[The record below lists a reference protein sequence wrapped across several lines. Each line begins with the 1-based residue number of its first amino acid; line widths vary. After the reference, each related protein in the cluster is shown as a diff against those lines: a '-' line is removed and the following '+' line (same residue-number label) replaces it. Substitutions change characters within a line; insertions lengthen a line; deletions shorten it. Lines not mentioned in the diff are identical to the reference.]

1 MLGSQFPNRIC
12 ALLFTACFGLFP
24 LTAQSAPQSHYVLTL
39 VNVTAEPSPEVLD
52 GVALLIEALQE
63 HPDVQYKDLQAM
75 LQAGADDRHYANL
88 VSAKT
93 SFETGRKAFKLGDF
107 QDAIQSLETAV
118 QFLSAS
124 YGHLPSPTLYKDSML
139 YFAASQWQALEEGE
153 EIDATEADIRAILKQ
168 LIIQFPNLFY
178 AKGRFSDE
186 FNVLVTD
193 EINKIRDLPTG
204 TIRVDTE
211 SGLPAMAYI
220 NGLYRGVT
228 PVTIPNLPAGAHMVR
243 VLDQSSTVGQRRAT
257 VRPSRITNLTIEL
270 EPSHKG
276 DVLADLLDGLRADL
290 MSTNDQ
296 ARSTRDLKGIVF
308 SEYVVLIRGNK
319 TATGTEIQAALFNL
333 VSGARVRTARGVFGS
348 RAGPRAGSRL
358 ANLLLTVPASELGRG
373 SQQVAGG
380 GVLKKWW
387 FWAGAAAVI
396 TGGVVTTLLL
406 TAGGDGTNGLT
417 KDNNGALMINF

>member
-1 MLGSQFPNRIC
+1 MLGTQSLHRFY
-12 ALLFTACFGLFP
+12 ALVFVTCFGLFSA
-24 LTAQSAPQSHYVLTL
+24 TAQSAPRSYYVLTL
-39 VNVTAEPSPEVLD
+39 VNVSAEPSPEVLD
-52 GVALLIEALQE
+52 AVALLIEALQE
-63 HPDVQYKDLQAM
+63 HPDVEYKDLQAM

-93 SFETGRKAFKLGDF
+93 SFETGRKAFKAGDF
-107 QDAIQSLETAV
+107 EDAIESLETAV
-118 QFLSAS
+118 QFLSDS

-139 YFAASQWQALEEGE
+139 YLAASQWQGLEEGE
-153 EIDATEADIRAILKQ
+153 DIEATEQDVRALLKQ
-168 LIIQFPNLFY
+168 LVVQFPNLFY

-186 FNVLVTD
+186 FNTVVTD
-193 EINKIRDLPTG
+193 EINRARNLPTG

-228 PVTIPNLPAGAHMVR
+228 PVTVPNLPVGTHMVR

-257 VRPSRITNLTIEL
+257 VRESRITNLTIEL
-270 EPSHKG
+270 EPSNKG
-276 DVLADLLDGLRADL
+276 DILAGLLDGLRADL
-290 MSTNDQ
+290 MSTDDR
-296 ARSTRDLKGIVF
+296 ARTTRDLKGIIF

-319 TATGTEIQAALFNL
+319 AASGTEIQAALFNL
-333 VSGARVRTARGVFGS
+333 VSGSRVRTARGVFGS

-358 ANLLLTVPASELGRG
+358 ANLLLSVPASKGNTA
-373 SQQVAGG
+373 QPVASGG
-380 GVLKKWW
+380 LLKKWW
-387 FWAGAAAVI
+387 FWAGAAAVV

-406 TAGGDGTNGLT
+406 TAGGDGSSGLP